1 MKKEEDYADQSK
13 TMIEIIKDYL
23 TDFAEED
30 LNFKSKF
37 SFTDEVKKELENYI
51 NETARK
57 YLSEKKGNAIISSLV
72 FKWSVD
78 FFNDD
83 ILAKKLEERKQKE
96 EEKKRQAEKMEIEK
110 KEREEKQK
118 IEQTEKAKKEIVNDE
133 NSLFFGME
141 F

>member
-1 MKKEEDYADQSK
+1 MKNEEEYADPNK
-13 TMIEIIKDYL
+13 AMIEIITDYL

-30 LNFKSKF
+30 ANFKTKF
-37 SFTDEVKKELENYI
+37 SMNDEVKKELENYI
-51 NETARK
+51 SETARK
-57 YLSEKKGNAIISSLV
+57 YLSEKKGNGILSSLV

-96 EEKKRQAEKMEIEK
+96 EEKKRQAEKLETEK

-118 IEQTEKAKKEIVNDE
+118 IEQTERAKKEIVSDE

>member
-1 MKKEEDYADQSK
+1 MKKEEDYADPTK
-13 TMIEIIKDYL
+13 PMIEIIKDYL

-83 ILAKKLEERKQKE
+83 ILTKKLEERKQKE
-96 EEKKRQAEKMEIEK
+96 EENKKRQEKWEMEK

-118 IEQTEKAKKEIVNDE
+118 VEQTEKAKKEIVNDE